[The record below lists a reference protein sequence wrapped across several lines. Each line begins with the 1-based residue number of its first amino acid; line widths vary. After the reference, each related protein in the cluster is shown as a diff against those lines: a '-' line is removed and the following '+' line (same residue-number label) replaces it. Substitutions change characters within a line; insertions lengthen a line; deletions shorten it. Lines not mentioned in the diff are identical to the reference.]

1 MLLDFNNTISI
12 ELPLKYPETYRV
24 TFTPDFPGPMTIE
37 IKQSSTPRRDPNRQP
52 PSTTALLNQKATKK
66 LSKWKAWLI
75 KGHPPSLA
83 AANTTREAI
92 LPPKCNFSE
101 PQASSSRLVEQ
112 QMIENERKLERTI
125 EQIQR
130 EQIDLYQDPTNSI
143 DNFFNENINVDAD
156 QPIETDKIDQDTGL
170 KFSSH
175 ELTKDDPDPFEPGGK
190 LLSLD
195 GRSDLSTQPPHLLT
209 TYSLLQMPRESLPCE
224 AAEIMLKTTTEEHG
238 TVAALAALSKELDE
252 AHTDAG
258 VINAFSP
265 RRHFMTMSSETYQLL
280 A

>member
-1 MLLDFNNTISI
+1 MSQ
-12 ELPLKYPETYRV
+12 
-24 TFTPDFPGPMTIE
+24 MTHI
-37 IKQSSTPRRDPNRQP
+37 
-52 PSTTALLNQKATKK
+52 
-66 LSKWKAWLI
+66 
-75 KGHPPSLA
+75 GHPPSLA

-112 QMIENERKLERTI
+112 QMIENGILTTEDINLQVFGSSEPNLGSNFHSPETLHATINYYNAYNSFTAAERKLERTI